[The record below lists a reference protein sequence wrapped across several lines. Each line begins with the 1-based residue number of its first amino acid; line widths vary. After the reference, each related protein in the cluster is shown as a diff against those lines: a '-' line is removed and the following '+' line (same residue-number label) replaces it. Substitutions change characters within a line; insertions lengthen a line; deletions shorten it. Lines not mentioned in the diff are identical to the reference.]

1 MNPIANP
8 VSWIYQKHKHLIDS
22 LLLRQAP
29 RFVYA
34 RNPAELEGEIPVFTF
49 HVALPEWFE
58 EQCLHLARNGYEAL
72 SAEKF
77 VDLMHRTGHTPRK
90 SVLIT
95 FDDGLKQLWTVAFP
109 LLKRYGLRATC
120 FLIPGCIPADSSLV
134 RPTLE
139 DVWQGRASVEE
150 VLAFRRGEP
159 ALATWEEIRIMHD
172 SGVIDFHSH
181 TMYHSLVFTSP
192 DVFDFIHPGYNTHF
206 YGNIHVPLYTHDG
219 RDVTSREPL
228 LGMPIY
234 RSAPR
239 MQATARFFDDEQVRM
254 QCVEEVRREGGPDF
268 FKNGNWRKRL
278 GNVVRRS
285 RGAPGV
291 SERYETNEERDHA
304 IREELVASRQAI
316 EQKLPGAKVTHL
328 CYPWYEAKPFA
339 IEASRKAGFEVN
351 YFGHRASRPT
361 NRPGQDLYGVV
372 RVEDMFL
379 ERLPGTGRVTL
390 AQIAQRLRS
399 LRSLPGRLFPDAH
412 RTAA

>member
-1 MNPIANP
+1 
-8 VSWIYQKHKHLIDS
+8 
-22 LLLRQAP
+22 
-29 RFVYA
+29 
-34 RNPAELEGEIPVFTF
+34 
-49 HVALPEWFE
+49 
-58 EQCLHLARNGYEAL
+58 
-72 SAEKF
+72 
-77 VDLMHRTGHTPRK
+77 
-90 SVLIT
+90 
-95 FDDGLKQLWTVAFP
+95 
-109 LLKRYGLRATC
+109 
-120 FLIPGCIPADSSLV
+120 V

-390 AQIAQRLRS
+390 AQVAQRLRS